1 MLGGS
6 GGWQS
11 AKARLCDQEVG
22 ADSPPSDELCGHFIS
37 LAICKMGPCLAP
49 PSSRVSCRERTEERQ
64 SRRWDFHSHLGG
76 RVWGED
82 VQKFSGGTS
91 IPSPANEGH
100 CRIFTAG
107 YMIVVPPMLKTVLLK

>member
-1 MLGGS
+1 MLLGLGEETGGVLGGS

-37 LAICKMGPCLAP
+37 LAICKMGPCLAL
-49 PSSRVSCRERTEERQ
+49 PSSRVSCGERMEERQ

-82 VQKFSGGTS
+82 VYKNFL
-91 IPSPANEGH
+91 EGPLFPH
-100 CRIFTAG
+100 LQMRVILESSRLA
-107 YMIVVPPMLKTVLLK
+107 I